1 MSQMPGIYKSPDV
14 FSRSKGE
21 VHAIDADERRGKCA
35 RLVRMQSAVV

>member
-1 MSQMPGIYKSPDV
+1 MSQTPGIYRSTDLV
-14 FSRSKGE
+14 SRSKGE